1 MTEYFEAI
9 KEEPQVR
16 PRLGKLSADERMQV
30 RSIRITT
37 GYKASRSNFV
47 GVVYLLGDER
57 RAAEI
62 FVEANRDDLDAVDFG
77 GKNIISSNTDREIY
91 DWTLHAL
98 GERPIEKYETVVV
111 ERRPDDDVTWC
122 ISRTAYEEN
131 PMRRY
136 SAGGGSAK
144 LTDCSLAELYD
155 RLESPITEADLE
167 DEETATGD
175 IRQIL
180 DAFRVSEDFD
190 CEPTAVDEQL
200 AIKKIDD

>member
-9 KEEPQVR
+9 KEEPQPR
-16 PRLGKLSADERMQV
+16 PRLNRLEPDERMQV
-30 RSIRITT
+30 RSIRTTT
-37 GYKASRSNFV
+37 GYNASESNFI
-47 GVVYLLGDER
+47 GVVYLPEDKR

-62 FVEANRDDLDAVDFG
+62 FAEINQDYLEEVDFS
-77 GKNIISSNTDREIY
+77 GKNVISSNTDREVY
-91 DWTLHAL
+91 DWILHAL

-111 ERRPDDDVTWC
+111 ERRPNENVTWC
-122 ISRTAYEEN
+122 ISRKAYEER

-136 SAGGGSAK
+136 SVSGRSAK

-167 DEETATGD
+167 DEEAATGD

-200 AIKKIDD
+200 AIEKIDD